1 MATMLAASMA
11 WRFSAMNRFDGMA
24 KMISKFRSFWH
35 DGRGVAA
42 IEMAFI
48 MPFLLFLYFGL
59 VDLTALISLNRKVTY
74 AASVVADLVTQNDTT
89 VTSATMNDYFSAA
102 ALALKPTPISSARV
116 EIYQYRKVS
125 GVITNQWSKKSTGGT
140 ACSAPSTTGMANLM
154 TDGNDIIVATVCTTY
169 TPYIATF
176 MGNSI
181 LGATAFSMSE
191 QISLRPRQSSTLAC
205 TGC

>member
-1 MATMLAASMA
+1 
-11 WRFSAMNRFDGMA
+11 MNLSEPRREALLRRTVRYIRD
-24 KMISKFRSFWH
+24 S
-35 DGRGVAA
+35 RGIAA

-89 VTSATMNDYFSAA
+89 VKSTDIDDYFNAA
-102 ALALKPTPISSARV
+102 KLVMKPTPISIVRV
-116 EIYQYRKVS
+116 EVYQFRKVA
-125 GVITNQWSKKSTGGT
+125 GAITNQWSKKSTNGS
-140 ACSAPSTTGMANLM
+140 ACATPSTDGMANLM
-154 TDGNDIIVATVCTTY
+154 TDGNDVIVAEVCTTY

-176 MGNSI
+176 LGKNI
-181 LGATAFSMSE
+181 LGATTFPMTE
-191 QISLRPRQSSTLAC
+191 QIALRPRQSSTLTC